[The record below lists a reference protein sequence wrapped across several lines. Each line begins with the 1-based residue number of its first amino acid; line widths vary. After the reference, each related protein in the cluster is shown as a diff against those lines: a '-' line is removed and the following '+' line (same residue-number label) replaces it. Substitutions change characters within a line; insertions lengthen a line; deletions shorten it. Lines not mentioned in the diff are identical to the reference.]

1 MSTLEK
7 TKKPHAIARICKRTV
22 KSSSFN
28 IFLILLVMCVIMYIV
43 SEPFRSIQN
52 LLSVA
57 RNFSAYAITGI
68 GVSMVIITGGIDL
81 SLGSMFGFSGVI
93 ACMGMVNL
101 GLGVIPSILLGLLAG
116 ALLGLFNGMLVVKAK
131 LPPFIATLGT
141 LSIARSLCYILTEGY
156 PVTGVEPG
164 FLFLGQGYIAGIP
177 TPIWFMAIVAVIFAI
192 FLNMTVTGRRIYALG
207 GNEEATRISGINTN
221 WLKLIVYTLCGLLS
235 GFAGIITA
243 SKLGIG
249 QPTAG
254 QGFELDA
261 IAAVVIGG
269 ASLAGGAGTVVG
281 TILGA
286 AIMGVLR
293 NALVLLSIKSHWQ
306 MFIIGWVIIIAVTA
320 DQLKKSRGK

>member
-7 TKKPHAIARICKRTV
+7 TKNPHAMARVGKRMV

-28 IFLILLVMCVIMYIV
+28 IFLILLVMCTIMYIV
-43 SEPFRSIQN
+43 SEPFRSINN

-101 GLGVIPSILLGLLAG
+101 GLGVFPSILLGLLAG
-116 ALLGLFNGMLVVKAK
+116 ATLGFFNGMLVIKAK

-156 PVTGVEPG
+156 PVTGVKRG

-177 TPIWFMAIVAVIFAI
+177 TPIWFMVIVAIIFAI

-221 WLKLIVYTLCGLLS
+221 VLKLIVYTLCGLLS

-254 QGFELDA
+254 QGYELDA